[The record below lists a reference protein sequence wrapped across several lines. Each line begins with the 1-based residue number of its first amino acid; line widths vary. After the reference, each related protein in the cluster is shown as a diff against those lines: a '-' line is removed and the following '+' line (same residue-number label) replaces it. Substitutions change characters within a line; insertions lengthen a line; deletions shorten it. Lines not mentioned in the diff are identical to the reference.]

1 MIIKLYDTWRKAK
14 QVFVKPSLRVYFGP
28 KKKCGY
34 LLGPH
39 IISNYDVMW
48 KTKWGEIRF
57 EEPPIFSINL
67 FKWCLALSLHCPVQ
81 NAYCCDD
88 HYWESILVHIYN
100 NKSGTLKETIER
112 MGIWSRF
119 TKDYK
124 RQSYFAVRPEYIRP
138 ELSKEYYDTVTEI
151 NSRDKNDDLIL

>member
-28 KKKCGY
+28 RHRYRY

-48 KTKWGEIRF
+48 KTKWGEVRY
-57 EEPPIFSINL
+57 EDPPVFSINL
-67 FKWCLALSLHCPVQ
+67 FGWCLAFSLHCPIR
-81 NAYCCDD
+81 NAYCCDA
-88 HYWESILVHIYN
+88 HYWESILVHIYD
-100 NKSGTLKETIER
+100 NKSGTLKETIEC

-119 TKDYK
+119 TKDYETQK
-124 RQSYFAVRPEYIRP
+124 YFAVRPEYIRP
-138 ELSKEYYDTVTEI
+138 ELLNEYYDAVTEI
-151 NSRDKNDDLIL
+151 NKDKDDLVL

>member
-1 MIIKLYDTWRKAK
+1 MMIKLYKTWRKAK

-28 KKKCGY
+28 RRKYRY
-34 LLGPH
+34 LLGPG

-48 KTKWGEIRF
+48 KTKWGEVRY
-57 EEPPIFSINL
+57 EDPPVFSINL
-67 FKWCLALSLHCPVQ
+67 FGLCLAFSLHCPAQ

-88 HYWESILVHIYN
+88 HYWESILVHIYD

-119 TKDYK
+119 TKEWN

-138 ELSKEYYDTVTEI
+138 ELLKEYYDAVTEI
-151 NSRDKNDDLIL
+151 NKDKDDLVL